1 MVLGSLLIHVRGKKT
16 GGRRMSVTVCSAFR
30 NARDAD
36 GEVSIPFPRADRDSI
51 PGGSPRGMTGL
62 FSHSTYGIKMSFGG
76 SGTLK
81 IVIRE
86 RDLYVEKYVP
96 PETKNWL
103 DDYHPSVG
111 GVRVL
116 QALSK
121 RAAAAR
127 SPRSRVTLS
136 TIDRTI
142 VFCRG

>member
-1 MVLGSLLIHVRGKKT
+1 MRLFVVLGSLLIHVRGKKT

-81 IVIRE
+81 IVIR
-86 RDLYVEKYVP
+86 
-96 PETKNWL
+96 
-103 DDYHPSVG
+103 
-111 GVRVL
+111 
-116 QALSK
+116 
-121 RAAAAR
+121 
-127 SPRSRVTLS
+127 
-136 TIDRTI
+136 
-142 VFCRG
+142 